1 MRVYEQQLSL
11 DTQKSAY
18 QLVDKIKKAVQ
29 DVRQAAS
36 KHTHVGRS
44 ADDFLSELE
53 QEEVIKNFDHL

>member
-1 MRVYEQQLSL
+1 MRAYEQQLSL

-53 QEEVIKNFDHL
+53 KEEA